1 MRKTVLTFGLMS
13 GVLAAA
19 LMVATIPFVLS
30 HEMKRGEVIGYTGIV
45 LSSLLIFFG
54 VRSYRDKTGGGRLS
68 FGRGL
73 AVGAL
78 ISVVSAAC
86 YVATWETLY
95 FGLIPDL
102 GDHVAACM
110 VERERAS
117 GASDREILEATRRAQ
132 SFKKLYDN
140 PAISVALTFI
150 EPLPIG
156 LAIAAISA
164 AILRQPRRKEAS

>member
-1 MRKTVLTFGLMS
+1 MTKPVLTFGLMS
-13 GVLAAA
+13 GILSGA
-19 LMVATIPFVLS
+19 LMVATLPFVVS
-30 HEMKRGEVIGYTGIV
+30 HDMKSGAIIGYTGIV
-45 LSSLLIFFG
+45 LSGLLIFFG
-54 VRSYRDKTGGGRLS
+54 VRSYREKAGGRIS

-78 ISVVSAAC
+78 ISVVSAVC

-95 FGLIPDL
+95 FGLMPDL

-117 GASDREILEATRRAQ
+117 GGSDRDILEATKRAQ
-132 SFKKLYDN
+132 SFKKLYAN
-140 PAISVALTFI
+140 PAINAALTFI

-164 AILRQPRRKEAS
+164 AILRQPRRREAS